1 MWYGRLTEAIRSDQ
15 LQAIGVIQ
23 EQHADRT
30 LLFNQWKQLSMDVLV
45 DPLNAL
51 DVEAVPIILLVD
63 SSGIIRFRDPSPA
76 EAEQFLRTQYPITES
91 VETDRAESGAATSE
105 DRAPADVPGQHWA
118 VGDQLALRDQLDQ
131 AIDFYRTELV
141 GDSAAARLHFR
152 LGVALRMRFDRNA
165 GHEQDLVDAMQAWT
179 TARRL
184 NPNQYI
190 WRRRIQQYGPVMD
203 KPYPFYSWVAQ
214 ARREIQERGEQPVP
228 LTVEPAG
235 AELAEPRR
243 LVQTHHSQADSPDPQ
258 DKLKRDTD
266 DAVCIKTVVVPSTDA
281 KQPAVRIHVM
291 LTLRRDGD
299 FLWNN
304 EAEPLQL
311 WVNSNE
317 QLRPAAQ
324 LVELANPDAATSEER
339 RVVEFDVTWPVDYAA
354 SDPML
359 RAYAV
364 YNLCNKQTG
373 LCTIRRQD
381 FQIRWKSVDGSS
393 RPLESGG
400 QINDG
405 D

>member
-1 MWYGRLTEAIRSDQ
+1 MAEALRTDQ
-15 LQAIGVIQ
+15 LQAIGVVQ

-30 LLFNQWKQLSMDVLV
+30 LLFNQWKRLSMDLMV

-76 EAEQFLRTQYPITES
+76 EAEQFLRTKYPMTAIAATGPE
-91 VETDRAESGAATSE
+91 ESGGAKSE
-105 DRAPADVPGQHWA
+105 DRASANVPGQQWA
-118 VGDQLALRDQLDQ
+118 VGDQLALQDQLDQ
-131 AIDFYRTELV
+131 AIKFYRTELV
-141 GDSAAARLHFR
+141 EDPLAARLHFR

-165 GHEQDLVDAMQAWT
+165 GHEQDLVDAVQAWT

-190 WRRRIQQYGPVMD
+190 WRRRIQQYGPVLD

-243 LVQTHHSQADSPDPQ
+243 LVDTHRSQADEPDPQ
-258 DKLKRDTD
+258 DKLKHDTA
-266 DAVCIKTVVVPSTDA
+266 DAVRIKSVVVPSTDA
-281 KQPAVRIHVM
+281 DQPGVRIHVM

-299 FLWNN
+299 FVWNN

-311 WVNSNE
+311 WVDSNE
-317 QLRPAAQ
+317 PLRPVAQ
-324 LVELANPDAATSEER
+324 LVELANPDAATSRER
-339 RVVEFDVTWPVDYAA
+339 RVVEFDVTWPADNAA
-354 SDPML
+354 SDPTL

-393 RPLESGG
+393 RILESGG
-400 QINDG
+400 QINHG